1 MVARLENDRMVAMD
15 YFDPLSLRLFVA
27 ICEERSLSEA
37 AVREHLTTSAV
48 SKRLAGLE
56 QQIGTPLLE
65 RSRRG
70 IRLTAAGEALLPAAS
85 ALLKS
90 MAHMQAQLSD
100 YAGGVHGHVRVA
112 ATVSS
117 VASFLPGDVAAF
129 MQRHPSVRV
138 SLDERWSRDV
148 VRSVLDGS
156 ADLGVYWDAI
166 AAPNLEVFPY
176 RADRLV
182 VLVHKE
188 HVLAQRKRVSFIE
201 TLSYEQVAIKG
212 GGVTQLTQQRLAIAE
227 GLPLKYHVQ
236 VGSFDAA
243 CRIVAANLGIA
254 IVPQQG
260 SLALIK
266 GLGLKVVGLT
276 DGWASRRFVVCAR
289 ERSELTAPARLLL
302 DMLSS
307 QWYEPEATRS

>member
-1 MVARLENDRMVAMD
+1 
-15 YFDPLSLRLFVA
+15 
-27 ICEERSLSEA
+27 
-37 AVREHLTTSAV
+37 
-48 SKRLAGLE
+48 
-56 QQIGTPLLE
+56 
-65 RSRRG
+65 
-70 IRLTAAGEALLPAAS
+70 
-85 ALLKS
+85 
-90 MAHMQAQLSD
+90 
-100 YAGGVHGHVRVA
+100 
-112 ATVSS
+112 
-117 VASFLPGDVAAF
+117 

-188 HVLAQRKRVSFIE
+188 HALARRKRVSFIE
-201 TLSYEQVAIKG
+201 TLPYEQVAIKG

-227 GLPLKYHVQ
+227 GLPLKHHVQ

-276 DGWASRRFVVCAR
+276 DGWASRHFVVCAR

-307 QWYEPEATRS
+307 QWYEPEATRP